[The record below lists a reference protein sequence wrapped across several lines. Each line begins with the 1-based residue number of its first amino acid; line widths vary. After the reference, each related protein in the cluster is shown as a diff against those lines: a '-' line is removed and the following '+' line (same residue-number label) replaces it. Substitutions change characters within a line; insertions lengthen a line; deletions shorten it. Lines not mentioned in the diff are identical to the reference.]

1 MLLKSIKV
9 NIFIL
14 YLQKQKQIVM
24 SVKYSITTSD
34 YLDYEK
40 VMYKANNM
48 LNDEKT
54 KIIGAYIIIAANTGL
69 RCGDVLKLTFKD
81 LRNDLLT
88 ITEGKTKKTKTL
100 AINDKIK
107 DMVKKISKGEDVS
120 PFITQKGSIISIQH
134 LNVMLKKLLKEKGL
148 NISSHS
154 MRKTFG
160 RRVYFN
166 NNESEKALM
175 YLMELYNHSS
185 LVMTKK
191 YLGIRQEELNNIY
204 LSL

>member
-1 MLLKSIKV
+1 
-9 NIFIL
+9 
-14 YLQKQKQIVM
+14 M
-24 SVKYSITTSD
+24 SVKDSRTISD

-69 RCGDVLKLTFKD
+69 RCGDVLNLTFKD

-107 DMVKKISKGEDVS
+107 DMVKKISKGEDGS
-120 PFITQKGSIISIQH
+120 PFITQKGSVISIQH
-134 LNVMLKKLLKEKGL
+134 LNVMLKKLLKEKNL